1 MDVTHTALARRA
13 RCVTSSRAA
22 RARRAYNMAD
32 KTRHRAP
39 RWRRKTRR
47 IDPEAARRLTSVE
60 FRRFRAA
67 VARRRTSEDASW
79 RTPERRRRRRR
90 TAPTSDD
97 VRQSAPRGA
106 GDAND
111 AAAAAAAV
119 AAAPRQLGVHES
131 LNLLLV

>member
-1 MDVTHTALARRA
+1 MDVTHSALARRA
-13 RCVTSSRAA
+13 PRQVCDVIAG
-22 RARRAYNMAD
+22 RAYNMAD

-47 IDPEAARRLTSVE
+47 IDPEGARRLTSVE

-106 GDAND
+106 DDAND
-111 AAAAAAAV
+111 AAAAAAA